1 MIKIKKTLLSFALA
15 LMLTAF
21 TPLTYSS
28 PKPININT
36 ANVQQLVQLKG
47 IGMQKAKAIVE
58 YRKKNGKFKSVEDL
72 QNVSGIGSATIKKNQ
87 KSLKVK

>member
-1 MIKIKKTLLSFALA
+1 MLKNNLLSLLLA
-15 LMLTAF
+15 LMLTTFSAF
-21 TPLTYSS
+21 AVSS
-28 PKPININT
+28 GAVNINT

-72 QNVSGIGSATIKKNQ
+72 QNVSGIGLATVNKNKKSIK
-87 KSLKVK
+87 LK